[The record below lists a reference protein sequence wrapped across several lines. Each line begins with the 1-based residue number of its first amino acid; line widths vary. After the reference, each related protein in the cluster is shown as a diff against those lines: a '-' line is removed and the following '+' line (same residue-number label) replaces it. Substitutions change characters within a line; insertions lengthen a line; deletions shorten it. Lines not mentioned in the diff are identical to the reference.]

1 MVRFIN
7 TSLLEYGGT
16 GARDVITQAVFDG
29 DVGDV
34 YVGAYGI
41 MNRVVLLFVM
51 VVLGLNQGMQ
61 PIVGYNYGARQ
72 YDRVIKTLRYTILAA
87 MGVTTAAFLI
97 GHFMPGT
104 VAAAFVDGSNGGAD
118 KAMIDV
124 VSDGLRIVLMMF
136 PVVGFQIVA
145 GSFFQ
150 YIGRAPLA
158 IFIPANAIIG
168 PADVLEA
175 AAFMASA

>member
-1 MVRFIN
+1 M
-7 TSLLEYGGT
+7 
-16 GARDVITQAVFDG
+16 
-29 DVGDV
+29 
-34 YVGAYGI
+34 
-41 MNRVVLLFVM
+41 
-51 VVLGLNQGMQ
+51 
-61 PIVGYNYGARQ
+61 
-72 YDRVIKTLRYTILAA
+72 IKTLRYTILAA

-158 IFIPANAIIG
+158 IFMSMTRQLLFLVPLLVFLPPRYGAMGVWMSMPAADGVSVII
-168 PADVLEA
+168 AAVLLFTQIRKLRREQR
-175 AAFMASA
+175 MMRLHGR